1 LNDACGIPVFK
12 GKYHPGN
19 ESFEGKDFTIDFNNP
34 KTFEDTELN
43 RPYYVSDRRDNG
55 IFIFDAMTLDC
66 KGTKVSFPKTILG
79 PFTLAVS
86 SVPV

>member
-1 LNDACGIPVFK
+1 MNDACGIPVFN
-12 GKYHPGN
+12 GTYRVNGTT
-19 ESFEGKDFTIDFNNP
+19 KDEPFSIDFKNP
-34 KTFEDTELN
+34 KSFEDTELD

-55 IFIFDAMTLDC
+55 IFIFDAITFDCSGTLV
-66 KGTKVSFPKTILG
+66 KFPRTTLG